1 VPFDKAA
8 TAPTATAAPTT
19 AATLIKMVLLRF
31 CFAGAKADPA
41 GLDTAKP
48 VVVVVSAAA
57 VPTGF

>member
-1 VPFDKAA
+1 
-8 TAPTATAAPTT
+8 
-19 AATLIKMVLLRF
+19 MVLLRF
-31 CFAGAKADPA
+31 CFAGANAAPA